1 MEEQEFI
8 EKIKTKDENAFIY
21 MVDLYKKRIL
31 SLCYSYTSDYY
42 EAEDLSQEVFISI
55 FNNIDKFRGD
65 CSFSTYLYKITTS
78 KCIDYTRKK
87 SIKNF
92 LTGLFTFS
100 KESNSD
106 IDEQNFIRQSIQSL
120 PLDLKTP
127 LVLYYYIG
135 LNQKEISS
143 ILNLPL
149 KTIEGRI
156 YRAKN
161 KLKNVIEKED
171 TFYAERKRWSW

>member
-1 MEEQEFI
+1 MEEQEFV
-8 EKIKTKDENAFIY
+8 EKMKTKDENAFIY
-21 MVDLYKKRIL
+21 MVDVYKKRIL

-42 EAEDLSQEVFISI
+42 EAEDLSQEVFISV
-55 FNNIDKFRGD
+55 FNNIDKFREES
-65 CSFSTYLYKITTS
+65 SFSTYLYKITTS
-78 KCIDYTRKK
+78 KCIDYTRKR

-92 LTGLFTFS
+92 LTGLFIFS
-100 KESNSD
+100 KESTHD

-120 PLDLKTP
+120 PLNLKTP

-135 LNQKEISS
+135 LTQKEIAD

-156 YRAKN
+156 YRSKN
-161 KLKNVIEKED
+161 KLKNIIETEVP
-171 TFYAERKRWSW
+171 FYAEQKR

>member
-1 MEEQEFI
+1 MEEQEFV
-8 EKIKTKDENAFIY
+8 EQIKAKDENAFIY
-21 MVDLYKKRIL
+21 MIDLYKKRIL
-31 SLCYSYTSDYY
+31 SLCYSYTCDYY
-42 EAEDLSQEVFISI
+42 EAEDLSQEVFIAV

-65 CSFSTYLYKITTS
+65 SSFSTYLYKITTS
-78 KCIDYTRKK
+78 KCIDYTRKR

-92 LTGLFTFS
+92 LTGLFRFS
-100 KESNSD
+100 KESNID
-106 IDEQNFIRQSIQSL
+106 IDEKSFIRQSINSL
-120 PLDLKTP
+120 PMDLKTP

-135 LNQKEISS
+135 LNQKEIAN

-171 TFYAERKRWSW
+171 TLYAEQKI

>member
-78 KCIDYTRKK
+78 KCIDFTRKK

-100 KESNSD
+100 KESNPD

>member
-1 MEEQEFI
+1 MKEQEFV
-8 EKIKTKDENAFIY
+8 EQIKAKDENAFIY
-21 MVDLYKKRIL
+21 MIDLYKKRIL

-42 EAEDLSQEVFISI
+42 EAEDLSQEVFIAV

-65 CSFSTYLYKITTS
+65 SSFSTYLYKITTS

-100 KESNSD
+100 KESNTD
-106 IDEQNFIRQSIQSL
+106 IDEKSFIRQSIDSL

-135 LNQKEISS
+135 LNQKEIAN

-161 KLKNVIEKED
+161 KLRNLIEKEGVL
-171 TFYAERKRWSW
+171 YAEQKI

>member
-78 KCIDYTRKK
+78 KCIDFTRKK

-100 KESNSD
+100 KESNPD

-171 TFYAERKRWSW
+171 TFYAERKR

>member
-1 MEEQEFI
+1 MEEQEFV
-8 EKIKTKDENAFIY
+8 EKMKTKDENAFIY
-21 MVDLYKKRIL
+21 MVDVYKKRIL

-42 EAEDLSQEVFISI
+42 EAEDLSQEVFISV
-55 FNNIDKFRGD
+55 FNNIDKFREES
-65 CSFSTYLYKITTS
+65 SFSTYLYKITTS
-78 KCIDYTRKK
+78 KCIDYTRKR

-92 LTGLFTFS
+92 LTGLFIFS
-100 KESNSD
+100 KESTQD

-120 PLDLKTP
+120 PLNLKTP

-135 LNQKEISS
+135 LTQKEIAN

-161 KLKNVIEKED
+161 KLRNIIETEVP
-171 TFYAERKRWSW
+171 FYAEQKR

>member
-78 KCIDYTRKK
+78 KCIDFTRKK
-87 SIKNF
+87 NIKNF

-100 KESNSD
+100 KESNPD

-171 TFYAERKRWSW
+171 TFYAERKR